1 TLPLSKADKEAR
13 KAWVWKMLMN
23 PEGKDHYWR
32 DLSRPPRENRSGQA
46 GGGSCMV
53 WAALSAKGKT
63 KIAFVYDRQNSE
75 HYIFTVSEFLLP
87 FVHLHYGTEFI
98 YQQDGASIHTSKTS
112 MEFWKSKE

>member
-1 TLPLSKADKEAR
+1 
-13 KAWVWKMLMN
+13 
-23 PEGKDHYWR
+23 
-32 DLSRPPRENRSGQA
+32 
-46 GGGSCMV
+46 MV

-87 FVHLHYGTEFI
+87 FAHLHYGTEFI